1 MDGKLKK
8 AAINL
13 FSEECERIN
22 LLYKLQKIENKIE
35 NNKNFILQRLAYPD
49 GVQVIDLDPLILR
62 VVMSDDVEIYTK
74 DQYEKIEGFLN
85 E

>member
-49 GVQVIDLDPLILR
+49 DVQVIDLDPLILR
-62 VVMSDDVEIYTK
+62 VVMSDDVEVYTK